1 MVPQLH
7 VTDSARARCLHSHAY
22 VSLFPPLSRVFLS
35 LFYCLT
41 CLFFSLILPLPYCL
55 IQAPTPTHPPTHPPS
70 FSRALSSQSRFASHF
85 QKPLKASHFR
95 ILHSRA
101 AHQLCHSPGRERT
114 SLLADTHHSPAHTR
128 KHTHTLFLIHTC
140 ALNLPQLIVF
150 QNDSV
155 CRPQISRAGMGF
167 AEGNKQCDS

>member
-128 KHTHTLFLIHTC
+128 KHTHALFDSHVRPEPAT
-140 ALNLPQLIVF
+140 A
-150 QNDSV
+150 DSV
-155 CRPQISRAGMGF
+155 PKRFCVPSTNKPSRDGI
-167 AEGNKQCDS
+167 C